1 MRNCSAAKERTIMS
15 EGAIP
20 VGKTVA
26 RTIEAVLSGWIVKDA
41 AVLYLAEKYDAA
53 ATNAILALS
62 LVLTSEALMWLW
74 QARARWKMSSDE
86 FLARGVQVIILV
98 FMAAD
103 AATWLSTGDGFGVNQ
118 PGCLFSLV
126 ILEGIIRRVIRPDA
140 RPRLMAQALQRAQAR
155 VRVFTHL
162 PPGKVRETLGLV
174 RGISDIEAGSGLEF
188 ELAEQQALYFM
199 LKQALALGANAV
211 MDARLTT
218 ATYETSGSRWQV
230 SRPVYT
236 GTAVRL

>member
-1 MRNCSAAKERTIMS
+1 MS
-15 EGAIP
+15 WGKVFTRASELVLVAWVLEGAFHLYID
-20 VGKTVA
+20 GRGESALQDAMLAGAIVA
-26 RTIEAVLSGWIVKDA
+26 TIES
-41 AVLYLAEKYDAA
+41 
-53 ATNAILALS
+53 
-62 LVLTSEALMWLW
+62 LMWVVPRLVDW
-74 QARARWKMSSDE
+74 ATEKWKISSDE
-86 FLARGVQVIILV
+86 VLARAVQLIILL

-103 AATWLSTGDGFGVNQ
+103 AATWLIRGDGFGVNQ

-126 ILEGIIRRVIRPDA
+126 ILEGIIRRVIRPDP
-140 RPRLMAQALQRAQAR
+140 RPRLMAQALRRAQAR

-211 MDARLTT
+211 VDTRLTT